1 MRKRAA
7 LLLILA
13 ALSLTLTPIAEAAKT
28 VAPIPSPSPKWPP
41 VGFTGKD
48 GVYAKIPTSKELVG
62 LLSAKTALQST
73 IKTCQQFSC
82 GAVFV
87 AALNGC
93 SWWEINSTV
102 YGVDPTTMAAT
113 KLGSLAT
120 YETGSGKLEQKTIF
134 LISGVPVAAG
144 VSVGKIK
151 VICHPASDTPKKPGN
166 NFNPVASPSPSS

>member
-1 MRKRAA
+1 MSPYS
-7 LLLILA
+7 ILYRF
-13 ALSLTLTPIAEAAKT
+13 LT
-28 VAPIPSPSPKWPP
+28 
-41 VGFTGKD
+41 
-48 GVYAKIPTSKELVG
+48 TSKELVG

-73 IKTCQQFSC
+73 IKQCQQFSC

-87 AALNGC
+87 AATNGC

-113 KLGSLAT
+113 RLGSLAT
-120 YETGSGKLEQKTIF
+120 YESGSAKREQKTIF
-134 LISGVPVAAG
+134 LVSGVPVAAG

-151 VICHPASDTPKKPGN
+151 VICHPSSDNPKKPGN